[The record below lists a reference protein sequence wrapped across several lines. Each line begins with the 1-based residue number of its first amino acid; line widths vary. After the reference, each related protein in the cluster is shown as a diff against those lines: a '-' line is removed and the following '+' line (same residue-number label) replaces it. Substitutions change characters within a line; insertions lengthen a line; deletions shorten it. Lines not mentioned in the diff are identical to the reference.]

1 MKITNITID
10 TNSNYNRY
18 KSIDKIEPGQYLQ
31 LEYVKK
37 EQADEFKKYLPLQ
50 YATTPTHPF
59 LYLTPDEPWI
69 RRYLQQPLKATPMSQ
84 TTLQCN
90 VNKDILSKLRG
101 WQKKILV
108 DIWNFL
114 ALDEM
119 LLENDIADIDIE
131 NWEEEY
137 E

>member
-1 MKITNITID
+1 MNIPEKFK
-10 TNSNYNRY
+10 NYFVGENKLFFPEEEFIFKMDYPRVFVRY
-18 KSIDKIEPGQYLQ
+18 SLEDGYFADFEEFFENIAEVQYLDG
-31 LEYVKK
+31 ERPSDA
-37 EQADEFKKYLPLQ
+37 E
-50 YATTPTHPF
+50 
-59 LYLTPDEPWI
+59 
-69 RRYLQQPLKATPMSQ
+69 
-84 TTLQCN
+84 
-90 VNKDILSKLRG
+90 
-101 WQKKILV
+101 QKKILV